1 MNSAAL
7 ARVVLLTPLGRGAI
21 ATVLVEGPQA
31 TAIVEECLLTA
42 SGRPLGGYP
51 IERVVVGHWG
61 GPTGEEVVV
70 CRRSPDRIELHC
82 HGGPLAVSAVMEA
95 LIGAGCRAVSW
106 AAWGRRNET
115 DGLRAEARE
124 ALARAAT
131 LPAAA
136 ILLDQHAGAL
146 RRGIERILAELADA
160 DLQAA
165 TASLQ
170 AILRHSRLGL
180 HLVEPWRVVIAGA
193 PNVGKTTLLN
203 ALVGYRRGIV
213 HDQPGTTRD
222 VVTAATALGGWPVEL
237 ADTAG
242 LQASTDAVEAAGIE
256 LANELLHSADAIV
269 LVFDTSRMS
278 SPIDCRLEESWPAAI
293 RVANKC
299 DLPRA
304 RAVGSSSLCVSGLTG
319 EGIEL
324 LTRSI
329 ADHIAPD
336 PPPRGAPIPFRQRHV
351 TSLKNALAAAV
362 GGDSGTASRLLGELL
377 DDDGGQ
383 GR

>member
-1 MNSAAL
+1 MNADAL

-31 TAIVEECLLTA
+31 TAMVEACLLTA

-51 IERVVVGHWG
+51 IDRIVVGHWG

-70 CRRSPDRIELHC
+70 CRRSSDRIELHC
-82 HGGPLAVSAVMEA
+82 HGGPVAVRVVMEA
-95 LIGAGCRAVSW
+95 LVGAGCRAVSW
-106 AAWGRRNET
+106 AAWGRGEET
-115 DGLRAEARE
+115 DRLRAEARE

-160 DLQAA
+160 DLQAT

-170 AILRHSRLGL
+170 AILRYARLGL
-180 HLVEPWRVVIAGA
+180 HLVDPWRVVIAGP

-222 VVTAATALGGWPVEL
+222 VVTAITALGGWPVEL

-256 LANELLHSADAIV
+256 LANEQLRSADAVV
-269 LVFDTSRMS
+269 LVFDVSRTS
-278 SPIDCRLEESWPAAI
+278 SPIDRRLAESWPDAI

-299 DLPRA
+299 DLPCSRSVA
-304 RAVGSSSLCVSGLTG
+304 SGALCVSGLTG
-319 EGIEL
+319 EGIGL
-324 LTRSI
+324 LATSI

-336 PPPRGAPIPFRQRHV
+336 PPPRGAPVPFCRRHV
-351 TSLKNALAAAV
+351 TSLENALAAVV
-362 GGDSGTASRLLGELL
+362 GGDSGTARRLLGELL
-377 DDDGGQ
+377 DDGG
-383 GR
+383 G